1 MQQHDWPYYAFA
13 GACFALAIA
22 IRIRQFGRT
31 QRLRLGTLWIVP
43 AIFLMLAATIFTA
56 FPPSGLGWLWIGLGL
71 IAGSAVG
78 WQRGRL
84 VEISVDSETGRLNQR
99 SSPAALLFIG
109 VLIAIRWVLLY
120 LVELSDARWHLG
132 AMLVSGIFIAFA
144 AGVLSAYR
152 AEIFLRGRRLSRRP

>member
-1 MQQHDWPYYAFA
+1 MEQDSWPWYLFV

-31 QRLRLGTLWIVP
+31 QRLRLGTLWIAP
-43 AIFLMLAATIFTA
+43 AILLLLAAIIFAA

-71 IAGSAVG
+71 VAGGAIG

-84 VEISVDSETGRLNQR
+84 IEIGVDAETGRLNQR

-109 VLIAIRWVLLY
+109 VLIAIRWALHY
-120 LVELSDARWHLG
+120 LVELSDAHWHLG
-132 AMLVSGIFIAFA
+132 ATLVSGIFVAFTT
-144 AGVLSAYR
+144 GVLTACR
-152 AEIFLRGRRLSRRP
+152 VEIFLRGRRLLRRS